1 MPKLRRLILDYDVL
15 TKEEVEADARRLNEK
30 YDLGG
35 YEMEPSD
42 TSECWHITFPKTA
55 FDTFEEPLKIA
66 EESKCEKEWLM
77 FCKRYKIF
85 ALKTALVKK
94 FQPHATR
101 KVYSR
106 PIKKEQ
112 IVSPVV
118 LIVRPKTR
126 LELKRLIK
134 LSESTHDKT
143 WVWSITKSVWN
154 VLDDRPAL
162 DEVHIGC
169 RNERQAERRITFI
182 KKLEIEAEFEVKTE

>member
-1 MPKLRRLILDYDVL
+1 MKLRRLILDYDIL

-30 YDLGG
+30 YNLGG
-35 YEMEPSD
+35 YEIEPSD
-42 TSECWHITFPKTA
+42 TSECFHIIFPKTA

-85 ALKTALVKK
+85 ALKTTLVKK
-94 FQPHATR
+94 FQPEATR

-106 PIKKEQ
+106 PVKE
-112 IVSPVV
+112 ITSPVM
-118 LIVRPKTR
+118 LIVKPKTR
-126 LELKRLIK
+126 LELKRLVK

-143 WVWSITKSVWN
+143 WVWSIERSVWN
-154 VLDDRPAL
+154 VLEDRPAL

-169 RNERQAERRITFI
+169 SNERQAKRRIAFI
-182 KKLEIEAEFEVKTE
+182 KKLEIEADFEVKGSG